1 MLSLIHI
8 LGMLVKA
15 GTPFEIQA
23 CLDNISLYRKACADA
38 GFPGKPI
45 KGKDGVSAVA
55 DIATNREDCGYRKT
69 DHSNVYFKP
78 QMKTTYEDLNRAAQF
93 TQYGAYVSTAG
104 CAYIGGFCGDVEGAV
119 ICCIAEGIA
128 GILIYNG
135 VINASCVMESIYP
148 SQTTKKA
155 LWGTNLA
162 SAAMNKHT
170 PIPTVWGAYMT
181 SGGPCTDMTMYEIA
195 VSTIG
200 TVIVGNN
207 PFGVAPNQGVTL
219 NYCKPMEP
227 QFMGEVAYAA
237 TLLNRKQANEI
248 IQQLIPKSVSYTQL
262 DVYKRQA

>member
-1 MLSLIHI
+1 MCIRDS
-8 LGMLVKA
+8 
-15 GTPFEIQA
+15 
-23 CLDNISLYRKACADA
+23 
-38 GFPGKPI
+38 
-45 KGKDGVSAVA
+45 
-55 DIATNREDCGYRKT
+55 RKT

-219 NYCKPMEP
+219 NYCTPMEP

-237 TLLNRKQANEI
+237 TLLDRKQANNI
-248 IQQLIPKSVSYTQL
+248 IQQLIPKYEERLLAKNPPKGKTFQELYDMETLKPCQEYVELKDRIWEELEGMGLKKY
-262 DVYKRQA
+262 RWN